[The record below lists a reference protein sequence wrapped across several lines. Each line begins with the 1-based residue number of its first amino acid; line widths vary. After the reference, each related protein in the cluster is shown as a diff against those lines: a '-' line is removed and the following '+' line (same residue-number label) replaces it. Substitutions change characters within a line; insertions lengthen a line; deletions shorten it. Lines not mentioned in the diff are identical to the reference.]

1 MTCKRRL
8 AVKTHSMSPWLAV
21 GQTTELISEIE
32 SGGIPPV
39 STVMGRKGG
48 ATVAKELVY
57 TYACGSARRFT

>member
-1 MTCKRRL
+1 
-8 AVKTHSMSPWLAV
+8 MSPWLAV